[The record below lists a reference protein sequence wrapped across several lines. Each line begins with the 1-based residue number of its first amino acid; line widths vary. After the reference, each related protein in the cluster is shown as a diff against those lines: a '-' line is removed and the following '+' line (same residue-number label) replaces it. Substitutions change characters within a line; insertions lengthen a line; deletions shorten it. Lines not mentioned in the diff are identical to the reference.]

1 MEKAQSQANN
11 NQPPTK
17 DHLITL
23 FLGGDVM
30 IGRGIDQ
37 ILPHPSEPFI
47 PEPYLSDAREYVELA
62 ERANGSIPTPVNFS
76 YIWGDA
82 LEEWERIAPD
92 VKLINLETS
101 ITLSNDYWWGKGI
114 YYRLNPKNIGCLTT
128 AKIDCCSLANNHV
141 LDWGY
146 SGLVETIATLKAAK
160 IKIAGAGQNQQSAET
175 PAIMEVKGKGRGRAI
190 AFSFGVT
197 TSGIPWSWAAGK
209 DKPGVNLLPDLSEGT
224 VRYIQ
229 QQVERVKRS
238 GDVVIASI
246 HWGGN
251 WGYEIPSQ
259 QIKFAHQL
267 IDLAGVDLIHGHSSH
282 HVKGIEIYRERPIFY
297 GCGDL
302 LDDYEGIGD
311 YEAFRD
317 DLGLMYFVTLDSDT
331 GELVNL
337 QMIPTQ
343 IKRFRVQRASTVDLL
358 WLRELLN
365 REGARFGTQVQWDGN
380 KTLRLEKLDPIP
392 SSRDMSAI

>member
-1 MEKAQSQANN
+1 MKTAQSQAK

-17 DHLITL
+17 ENLIVI

-30 IGRGIDQ
+30 TGRGIDQ
-37 ILPHPSEPFI
+37 IFPHPSDPFI
-47 PEPYLSDAREYVELA
+47 HEFFLSDAREYVRLA
-62 ERANGSIPTPVNFS
+62 ERANGAIPTPVCFS

-82 LEEWERIAPD
+82 LEEWELVKPD

-114 YYRLNPKNIGCLTT
+114 NYRMNPENIGCLTA
-128 AKIDCCSLANNHV
+128 AKIDCCVLANNHV
-141 LDWGY
+141 IDWGH
-146 SGLVETIATLKAAK
+146 SGLVETIATLKTAQ
-160 IKIAGAGQNQQSAET
+160 IKIAGAGLNRQSAEI
-175 PAIMEVKGKGRGRAI
+175 PAIMAVKGKGRVI
-190 AFSFGVT
+190 VFSWGVT
-197 TSGIPWSWAAGK
+197 TSGIPVSWAASK
-209 DKPGVNLLPDLSEGT
+209 DQPGINLLPDLSEAT

-229 QQVERVKRS
+229 KQVKGVKQP

-251 WGYEIPSQ
+251 WGYEISAQ
-259 QIKFAHQL
+259 QIEFAHQL
-267 IDLAGVDLIHGHSSH
+267 IDCAGVDLIHGHSSH
-282 HVKGIEIYRERPIFY
+282 HVKGMEIYGDRLILY

-302 LDDYEGIGD
+302 LDDYEGVGG

-317 DLGLMYFVTLDSDT
+317 DLGLMYFATLDSST
-331 GELVNL
+331 GKLVNL

-343 IKRFRVQRASTVDLL
+343 IKCFRVQRASTEDIL
-358 WLRELLN
+358 WLREVLN
-365 REGARFGTQVQWDGN
+365 REGKRFSTQVQWDGN
-380 KTLRLEKLDPIP
+380 KTLTLEKLEPIP

>member
-1 MEKAQSQANN
+1 METAQSQAD
-11 NQPPTK
+11 NQSPTK
-17 DHLITL
+17 ENLIVI

-30 IGRGIDQ
+30 TGRGIDQ
-37 ILPHPSEPFI
+37 ILSHPNAPFI
-47 PEPYLSDAREYVELA
+47 PEFELRDAREYVRLA
-62 ERANGSIPTPVNFS
+62 EEANGSIPTPVSFS
-76 YIWGDA
+76 YIWGNA
-82 LEEWERIAPD
+82 LEEWERVAPD

-114 YYRLNPKNIGCLTT
+114 NYRMNPENIGCLTA

-146 SGLVETIATLKAAK
+146 SGLVETIATLKTAQ
-160 IKIAGAGQNQQSAET
+160 IQTAGAGQNRQEAET
-175 PAIMEVKGKGRGRAI
+175 PAIIEVKKGQGRAI

-197 TSGIPWSWAAGK
+197 TSGIPLSWAADK
-209 DKPGVNLLPDLSEGT
+209 NKPGINLLPDLSERT

-229 QQVERVKRS
+229 KQVERIKQP

-251 WGYEIPSQ
+251 WGYEIPFR
-259 QIKFAHQL
+259 QIEFAHQL
-267 IDLAGVDLIHGHSSH
+267 IDHAGVDLIHGHSSH
-282 HVKGIEIYRERPIFY
+282 HVKGLEIYREHLIIY

-302 LDDYEGIGD
+302 LDDYEGIGG

-317 DLGLMYFVTLDSDT
+317 DLGLMYFATLDSDT
-331 GELVNL
+331 GKLVNL

-343 IKRFRVQRASTVDLL
+343 IKHFRVQLASTEDLL
-358 WLRELLN
+358 WLRKILN
-365 REGARFGTQVQWDGN
+365 REGKKFGTQVQWDRN
-380 KTLRLEKLDPIP
+380 KTLTLEKLDPIP
-392 SSRDMSAI
+392 SSRGVAE